1 MRLRGSI
8 ICFLIFTL
16 TGIAVWAGYDTGAI
30 EVKHYR
36 LSNSPLAE
44 SLAGKT
50 VAFISDLHIRT
61 IGPREEKVLGILSEE
76 KPDLILLGGDYI
88 SFRAPY
94 EAAVDFLKRLQ
105 APLGVYGVLGNT
117 EYSNENGACILC
129 HQEKSRAL
137 QNKRH
142 PEILRNSS
150 VILRLNGK
158 EVTLLGLDD
167 PVTKENSLA
176 KIANRHEKG
185 NPAILLAHSPAVF
198 EEAANLGIDLMLS
211 GHNHGGQFF
220 FAKYLGRMMPFAD
233 AGFEYLDGF
242 YQKGKSL
249 LYVSRGVGTSFLPLR
264 LGVKP
269 EIAFFRFERDREK
282 SSNDRNFE
290 NGGIRNTAARKK
302 KVVREPGEEA
312 ISSSVANPTLSL
324 QTISLKTVF
333 SGLPLTD
340 LWARNPEA
348 GRTGQSPVGKE
359 TNPENVL
366 FDFESEAELDQ
377 VNWECRKWFELSKDH
392 FTHGKT
398 SLKVSLPPGRYPG
411 VKFHGFRKDWTG
423 FRFLKLDVFNPSR
436 EKVRFH
442 VRIDDEKSR
451 WEYARRFDRT
461 VELSPGANAL
471 SFSIESIRTNMT
483 SRPLEFKKI
492 SNLMMFVLDNRER
505 KDLYIDYI
513 RLE

>member
-1 MRLRGSI
+1 
-8 ICFLIFTL
+8 
-16 TGIAVWAGYDTGAI
+16 
-30 EVKHYR
+30 
-36 LSNSPLAE
+36 
-44 SLAGKT
+44 
-50 VAFISDLHIRT
+50 
-61 IGPREEKVLGILSEE
+61 
-76 KPDLILLGGDYI
+76 
-88 SFRAPY
+88 
-94 EAAVDFLKRLQ
+94 
-105 APLGVYGVLGNT
+105 
-117 EYSNENGACILC
+117 
-129 HQEKSRAL
+129 
-137 QNKRH
+137 
-142 PEILRNSS
+142 
-150 VILRLNGK
+150 
-158 EVTLLGLDD
+158 
-167 PVTKENSLA
+167 
-176 KIANRHEKG
+176 
-185 NPAILLAHSPAVF
+185 
-198 EEAANLGIDLMLS
+198 
-211 GHNHGGQFF
+211 
-220 FAKYLGRMMPFAD
+220 MPFANS
-233 AGFEYLDGF
+233 GFEYLDGF

-249 LYVSRGVGTSFLPLR
+249 LYISRGVGTSFLPLR

-269 EIAFFRFERDREK
+269 EIAFFLFERNREK
-282 SSNDRNFE
+282 SPNDRDFE
-290 NGGIRNTAARKK
+290 NGSIRNTAARKK
-302 KVVREPGEEA
+302 KVVGQPGEEA

-324 QTISLKTVF
+324 ETISLRTVF

-348 GRTGQSPVGKE
+348 GRAGQSPVGKE

-392 FTHGKT
+392 FAHGKR